1 MACALL
7 AKWGLVMV
15 DEERIHHR
23 KSIRLKDYDYSQAG
37 AYFITI
43 CTHERQALFGQIVDG
58 QMQLNSLGEIVQAT
72 WSALIEHYAHIH
84 LGAFVI
90 MPNHVH
96 GIIEIKKE
104 EVTSSVVGV
113 GLKPTPTRHGLSE
126 VVRALKTFS
135 ARRINEKCDKVGNKV
150 WQRNYYEHIIRSEAS
165 YLTIS
170 EYIQTNP
177 QRWAEDTYFVAD
189 NQHYLESE

>member
-72 WSALIEHYAHIH
+72 WSALIEHYADIH

-104 EVTSSVVGV
+104 EVT
-113 GLKPTPTRHGLSE
+113 
-126 VVRALKTFS
+126 
-135 ARRINEKCDKVGNKV
+135 
-150 WQRNYYEHIIRSEAS
+150 
-165 YLTIS
+165 
-170 EYIQTNP
+170 
-177 QRWAEDTYFVAD
+177 
-189 NQHYLESE
+189 